1 VYSGLIF
8 EKGEILRKQFLL
20 IVVVLVCVAF
30 INSSTAQQSDIQ
42 IETVKITD
50 NIYMLMGAGGNIAVS
65 VGEDGVFMID
75 DQIASANE
83 QILAAIAKITDKPV
97 KFLIN
102 THWHADHTGGNEL
115 MGKAGSII
123 VAHDNVRKTL
133 TEKQFIEYF
142 DKYVEPLSKE
152 GLPVITFTD
161 AVTFYFNGDEIY
173 VHHVESAHTDG
184 DAVVHFENDNVV
196 HTGDV
201 VFSGMYPFIDHERD
215 GSAEGMTRVVGRL
228 LETIDDST
236 KVIPGHGQ
244 LCDKKH
250 LKEYHNM
257 LSTVT
262 GRVKTMMDEGKT
274 LEEITAAKPTAD
286 FDESFKG
293 FISGDDFVGL
303 VYKSLK

>member
-1 VYSGLIF
+1 MLRLTTLI
-8 EKGEILRKQFLL
+8 IIVAALL
-20 IVVVLVCVAF
+20 VSFQI
-30 INSSTAQQSDIQ
+30 STAQESDL
-42 IETVKITD
+42 ETIKITD

-83 QILAAIAKITDKPV
+83 QILAAVAKITDKPV

-142 DKYVEPLSKE
+142 DRYVEPLSKE

-184 DAVVHFENDNVV
+184 DAVVRFKNDNVV

-228 LETIDDST
+228 IDTIDDST

-250 LKEYHNM
+250 LREYHNM

-286 FDESFKG
+286 FDQSFKG